1 MSIGQQGILAA
12 SGAAQG
18 KSLMG
23 TYSSATTALTGVNR
37 YTPVGGSTFANSSDA
52 LRTSFALDV
61 PGEISDVQ
69 NPGFVANIEP
79 GSVTF
84 SQGVFSRTLGT
95 GLYASTAGGVTTPT
109 YSTGSLAIA
118 ATDEINF
125 NQVASSGT
133 ATMRGILTSFR
144 HTGTGYVQVHGFG
157 AAVLSGTSTTR
168 NVSIVGPSQSVSS
181 SSAWLDARLSVAT
194 RVLTVK
200 FRFSANTRTSSTDVR
215 LLVNGVAV
223 VSGVQLAG
231 SIADLTLAADY
242 AASAGD
248 TVRIEFGMGAGTGN
262 LNVTGGVVVTNN
274 LSTLQADVFCAQRV
288 SCWNAA
294 SVQYCPLVANAASS
308 TAQSGVLA
316 YNQHTLRFR
325 ATLDTPQVY
334 VSTNGGTAP
343 SIARLLV
350 NGVASGVSVT
360 IPVAATNQW
369 ITGTGSVEVGPNDLV
384 AWECTSAIVSG
395 GTGNANPTMLGI
407 RCTYLSDS

>member
-12 SGAAQG
+12 GGVAQG

-23 TYSSATTALTGVNR
+23 TYSSTTTALTTVNR
-37 YTPVGGSTFANSSDA
+37 YAPVGGSVFTNSSDA
-52 LRTSFALDV
+52 LRTSLSLGL

-69 NPGFVANIEP
+69 NPGFVTNTEP

-84 SQGVFSRTLGT
+84 SQGIFSRTLGT

-109 YSTGSLAIA
+109 YSTGSLVLGA
-118 ATDEINF
+118 ADEINF
-125 NQVASSGT
+125 NQVTSSGT
-133 ATMRGILTSFR
+133 AAMRGILATFR
-144 HTGTGYVQVHGFG
+144 HTGTGYVQVYGFG
-157 AAVLSGTSTTR
+157 TVIPSGSSTTR
-168 NVSIVGPSQSVSS
+168 GTSIVGPTQSTTVN
-181 SSAWLDARLSVAT
+181 APWLDVRLSVAT
-194 RVLTVK
+194 RLLSAK
-200 FRFSANTRTSSTDVR
+200 FRFFSNTRTTDTDIQ
-215 LLVNGVAV
+215 LTVNGVAV
-223 VSGVQLAG
+223 ASGTQAAG
-231 SIADLTLAADY
+231 SISDLTLTANYD
-242 AASAGD
+242 ASPGD
-248 TVRIEFGMGAGTGN
+248 TVRITFVMGAGSGN
-262 LNVTGGVVVTNN
+262 LNLNGIVVANN
-274 LSTLQADVFCAQRV
+274 LSTLQSDVFCPQRT

-294 SVQYCPLVANAASS
+294 SVQYCPLVANAASN

-316 YNQHTLRFR
+316 YNQHTIGFR

-350 NGVASGVSVT
+350 NGAASGVSVT
-360 IPVAATNQW
+360 IPVGVINQW
-369 ITGTGSVEVGPNDLV
+369 ITGTGSVEVGPTDLV